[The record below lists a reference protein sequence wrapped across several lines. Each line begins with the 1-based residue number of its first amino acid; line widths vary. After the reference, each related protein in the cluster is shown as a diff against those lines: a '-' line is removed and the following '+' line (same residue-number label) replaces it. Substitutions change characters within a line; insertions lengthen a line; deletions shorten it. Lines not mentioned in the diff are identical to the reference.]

1 MPNWR
6 NRQTRRTQNALG
18 NHRGSSPRLG
28 TNIRVLLNGRA
39 SPLQGE
45 DAGSIPV
52 TRSKIA
58 PNKENEN
65 FPLNKVGSRGMMIMP
80 KGRKG

>member
-52 TRSKIA
+52 TRSK
-58 PNKENEN
+58 N
-65 FPLNKVGSRGMMIMP
+65 
-80 KGRKG
+80 